1 MATLQKHQSDL
12 VGYLST
18 TFDLNCVTFAPS
30 YIAGTFETLDFF
42 QRDVITETAKESG
55 LTFAICVHDHTFLFI
70 SL

>member
-1 MATLQKHQSDL
+1 MTTLKKHQSDL

-30 YIAGTFETLDFF
+30 YIIGTFKTLDYI
-42 QRDVITETAKESG
+42 QVDVIKEAAKICE
-55 LTFAICVHDHTFLFI
+55 LTFAICVREKTFAFI